1 LRKRRKPQKMRI
13 LVKQKHIPEK
23 IGVLLKELLVTEKS
37 SFLLF
42 NYTFLQFLE
51 HPLKVILNFLSGY
64 S

>member
-1 LRKRRKPQKMRI
+1 MRI